1 MEIGAALIGTGFMG
15 KAHALAYRN
24 VRAVMGDLPG
34 VRLVTLVDT
43 PEAKAE
49 AMAAQFGFEAA
60 TADWRAVLTDPRV
73 QLVSI
78 TTPNGLHREMAEA
91 CLAAG
96 KHVWCEKPMALTL
109 EDARSMVEAARAR
122 GLVTQLGYNYTANPA
137 FIHACRL
144 VAGGEIGRVVQVRGW
159 VDEDY
164 QADPDLPWSR
174 RAKVQDAGLGALGDI
189 GCHLI
194 SLLTGLAG
202 PLDSVVGEM
211 ETIHKTRPLP
221 DGSGRAEVEN
231 EDCASA
237 LLTFASGV
245 KGTFTAS
252 RSAWGRKSRLGFEV
266 HGTEGMVIYDQER
279 MNELQLYQNRGDR
292 AKAGFVTILT
302 SPEHAPY
309 GAFCPAPG
317 HQLGFND
324 LKVIEAAGLL
334 RAIRDGGR
342 APLDFTAGLEIE
354 KAIHAIALSAR
365 EGRRVRLGEVW
376 APNPQPCA
384 AFRKASYSSSLTGT
398 TCSGAG

>member
-1 MEIGAALIGTGFMG
+1 MDDIGVALIGTGFMG
-15 KAHALAYRN
+15 KAHALAYRT
-24 VRAVMGDLPG
+24 VQAVMGDVPG
-34 VRLVTLVDT
+34 VRLVTLVET
-43 PEAKAE
+43 PAEKAVE
-49 AMAAQFGFEAA
+49 MGRQFGFQNA
-60 TADWRAVLTDPRV
+60 TADWRQVLDDPAV

-109 EDARSMVEAARAR
+109 EDARSMEAAARAS
-122 GLVTQLGYNYTANPA
+122 GLVTQLGYNYASNPA
-137 FIHACRL
+137 FTHACRL
-144 VAGGEIGRVVQVRGW
+144 VAGGEIGRVVQLRGW

-164 QADPDLPWSR
+164 QADPELPWSW
-174 RAKVQDAGLGALGDI
+174 RAKIKDAGLGALGDI

-202 PLDSVVGEM
+202 PLESVVGEM

-231 EDCASA
+231 EDAASA

-245 KGTFTAS
+245 KGTLVAS

-279 MNELQLYQNRGDR
+279 MNELQLYQNHGDR

-302 SPEHAPY
+302 SPAHEPY
-309 GAFCPAPG
+309 GRFCPAPG

-334 RAIRDGGR
+334 RAIAGGGR
-342 APLDFTAGLEIE
+342 PNIDFTAGLQIE
-354 KAIHAIALSAR
+354 TAIHAIARSAR
-365 EGRRVRLGEVW
+365 EGRRVALAEM
-376 APNPQPCA
+376 
-384 AFRKASYSSSLTGT
+384 
-398 TCSGAG
+398 